1 MMLKNWFNTTCP
13 FSS

>member
-1 MMLKNWFNTTCP
+1 MLKNWFNTTCP